1 MEEETIE
8 LGQLRAKIHRVSGPV
23 KSFNVRSWG
32 EASEINRSPEKTKQ
46 PIAAA

>member
-8 LGQLRAKIHRVSGPV
+8 LGQFCAKIHRVSGLV
-23 KSFNVRSWG
+23 KSFNVMSWG